1 MEEQVVDAAS
11 RSRFELQIDDLTCF
25 ADYRIDGERLI
36 VTHVEAPPVLRGTGA
51 AGRLMEGLLA
61 IARSKGQKIV
71 PLCGY
76 ASAYIRRHAEHR
88 DLLA

>member
-1 MEEQVVDAAS
+1 MEGQVVDAAA
-11 RSRFELQIDDLTCF
+11 RSRFELDVGGLTCF